1 MNREIRHLGLVI
13 LAGLATCSS
22 HAEVFRWVD
31 KAGKVHYADSPDP
44 ANRYK
49 NVSGL
54 EAPPCDSE
62 CEQNVKQQQ
71 QYRQQYLQEKK
82 SQTARKNAEKQQ
94 YESRVQQDRLARER
108 QAQQEAQAARQ
119 RSDAEK
125 KRTPSN
131 SPRKP

>member
-1 MNREIRHLGLVI
+1 MKRRYLGFALLTALV
-13 LAGLATCSS
+13 AGSS

-31 KAGKVHYADSPDP
+31 KDGKVHYADSPDP

-49 NVSGL
+49 DVSGL

-62 CEQNVKQQQ
+62 CEHNVKQQE
-71 QYRQQYLQEKK
+71 QYREQYLQEKK
-82 SQTARKNAEKQQ
+82 IQAARKNAEKQQ
-94 YESRVQQDRLARER
+94 YESRVRQDQVIRER
-108 QAQQEAQAARQ
+108 QAWQETQAAKQ

-131 SPRKP
+131 NPRKP